1 MFAESKDEISI
12 VLVGTPDTD
21 NPLADG
27 TSYENITI
35 AHPMSVADFDM
46 LQFVQNDV
54 QPSNISGDCIL
65 TPAHLL
71 LLTPIHL
78 LLTLNVP
85 ISTKGVCFSPLLKC
99 LRCLYSKQ
107 CGPRLDCSHRS
118 SLFWVNA
125 VCFYA

>member
-65 TPAHLL
+65 TRIP
-71 LLTPIHL
+71 
-78 LLTLNVP
+78 
-85 ISTKGVCFSPLLKC
+85 
-99 LRCLYSKQ
+99 
-107 CGPRLDCSHRS
+107 
-118 SLFWVNA
+118 
-125 VCFYA
+125 